1 MRSLGY
7 FLRSLGREN
16 TPNFSQ
22 NDSFRSN
29 FSPGIS
35 DVSDIGDISPPRVSP
50 RSPPEHSAG
59 EYSPLPAAAV
69 APAPAIPRPPEQGAS
84 DVSDTELFTM
94 EEEEVVMTSPQ
105 QQQQQQQLAEDIRA
119 SSSASSSLTV
129 ESSAVVAKAEGIFFK
144 LEFSLNGKLLRKSH
158 EKLTSRCLRKM
169 P

>member
-1 MRSLGY
+1 LCRSFQKNIPNLPNPGTFSLGY
-7 FLRSLGREN
+7 FRELPVFSRN
-16 TPNFSQ
+16 TDYRNFSL
-22 NDSFRSN
+22 NDRFRSN

-59 EYSPLPAAAV
+59 EEYSPLSATAAAV
-69 APAPAIPRPPEQGAS
+69 PPAIPRPPEQGAS

-105 QQQQQQQLAEDIRA
+105 QQQQQQQQAEDIRA

-129 ESSAVVAKAEGIFFK
+129 ESSAVVAKAEGIFF
-144 LEFSLNGKLLRKSH
+144 
-158 EKLTSRCLRKM
+158 
-169 P
+169 